1 MVRPIRRSRFR
12 RAALVAFAAASL
24 FAPLPALAAPP
35 ADSTV
40 KVSGTSEGGLQLRQ
54 SPDLSSAIV
63 TLVPEG
69 TALVATGEG
78 RVADGYEWA
87 QLRYGGALGWGMT
100 TYLVATAT
108 PAVAEQATATAAV
121 PVGAAPSA
129 TSTLAIGATV
139 TVSGTGG
146 SLRLRSGADLDA
158 PIVGYAPE
166 GAAVTI
172 AAGPQTDRAGDVWY
186 SVGYNGPI
194 GWVSERYL
202 AVAGTPRGAVSSAA
216 PGAASPVQATT
227 TATAATTTAATGTT
241 GNARGAAIAA
251 LGVRY
256 LGVPYVWGG
265 ATPAGWDCSGFV
277 LYILEQV
284 TGQTPPRTTQAQIGF
299 GTVVAA
305 GDIRAGDLVFFANTY
320 AAGITHVGIALGDGR
335 FVHAGSP
342 SAGTIITSL
351 SDSYYASRF
360 AGARRP

>member
-1 MVRPIRRSRFR
+1 MVRPTRRSRFR
-12 RAALVAFAAASL
+12 HAALVAFAAASL
-24 FAPLPALAAPP
+24 YAPLPALAAPP

-40 KVSGTSEGGLQLRQ
+40 KVSGTSGGGLQLRQ

-146 SLRLRSGADLDA
+146 GLRLRGGADLDA

-216 PGAASPVQATT
+216 LGAASTVQATT
-227 TATAATTTAATGTT
+227 AAPGTT

-299 GTVVAA
+299 GTAVAA

-351 SDSYYASRF
+351 SDSYYASHF